1 MGQNRNSP
9 SRQEKETE
17 GSYEQDVNPA
27 QERLKKENAWC
38 RIKRYSQGRAFRLG
52 KGEESLAKN
61 NENATKTI
69 SMVMAITLLGK
80 VLGLYR
86 DHLMAVHYGT
96 TGMEAKAFY
105 IASRIPRVFF
115 DVVFASAIAA
125 CFIPVF
131 SEYLTKKGKKEAFRF
146 GSNFLSVMALL
157 TAVLTVLGMVFA
169 QPLVTLFA
177 DGYDAET
184 AALAASL
191 TRTMFPT
198 VLFTGVAF
206 SFVGI
211 LQSMDRFNI
220 PALISTV
227 SNLVIIGYFFFLDD
241 RFGVYGLA
249 GAYLIGWLLQA
260 LIQVPSLRQLDFHYH
275 PDFSFRSEGMRK
287 AFSLMGPVMVSTWVQ
302 PINLTIN
309 TKFGSHLYDG
319 AGVSAMEYSTNLY
332 LVVAGVFILSIT
344 NVIFPKVSRLT
355 AQHQE
360 DAFRDTIRQ
369 TVHSSLFFVL
379 PMAAGMM
386 TLARPMV
393 SFLYGGGAFDEF
405 SVNITS
411 QALVWVSLG
420 MVGYG
425 LQNILSRAY
434 FAQQNGRTPL
444 IAGGISIL
452 ANVVGCML
460 LTEPLGVAGLA
471 ISSAISSTIYA
482 LLLIIPLQRQGGG
495 MLNGNFVRDG
505 AKMLVSTVGMAAVV
519 LVVRFGLENLLPQ
532 GKFGELVLLGLC
544 ALLGVAVYF
553 LLTTLTGL
561 DEAKMVWDMVKRVRK
576 RG

>member
-1 MGQNRNSP
+1 
-9 SRQEKETE
+9 
-17 GSYEQDVNPA
+17 
-27 QERLKKENAWC
+27 
-38 RIKRYSQGRAFRLG
+38 
-52 KGEESLAKN
+52 
-61 NENATKTI
+61 
-69 SMVMAITLLGK
+69 MVMAITLLGK

-146 GSNFLSVMALL
+146 GGNFLSVMALL
-157 TAVLTVLGMVFA
+157 TAALTVLGMVFA

-177 DGYDAET
+177 DGYDAQT

-249 GAYLIGWLLQA
+249 GAYLVGWLLQA

-275 PDFSFRSEGMRK
+275 PNFSFRTEGMRK

-344 NVIFPKVSRLT
+344 NVIFPKLSRLT

-452 ANVVGCML
+452 ANIVGCML
-460 LTEPLGVAGLA
+460 LTEPLGVTGLA
-471 ISSAISSTIYA
+471 ISSAISSTLYA
-482 LLLIIPLQRQGGG
+482 LLLIIPLQRQGQGVLDGG
-495 MLNGNFVRDG
+495 FARDG

-519 LVVRFGLENLLPQ
+519 LAVRFGLEGLLPQ
-532 GKFGELVLLGLC
+532 GKIGELVLLGLC

-553 LLTTLTGL
+553 LLTTLTSL

>member
-1 MGQNRNSP
+1 
-9 SRQEKETE
+9 
-17 GSYEQDVNPA
+17 
-27 QERLKKENAWC
+27 
-38 RIKRYSQGRAFRLG
+38 
-52 KGEESLAKN
+52 
-61 NENATKTI
+61 
-69 SMVMAITLLGK
+69 MVMAITLLGK

-146 GSNFLSVMALL
+146 GGNFLSVMALL
-157 TAVLTVLGMVFA
+157 TAALTVLGMVFA

-177 DGYDAET
+177 DGYDAQT

-249 GAYLIGWLLQA
+249 GAYLVGWLLQA

-275 PDFSFRSEGMRK
+275 PNFSFRTEGMRK

-344 NVIFPKVSRLT
+344 NVIFPKLSRLT

-452 ANVVGCML
+452 ANIVGCML
-460 LTEPLGVAGLA
+460 LTEPLGVTGLA
-471 ISSAISSTIYA
+471 ISSAISSTLYA
-482 LLLIIPLQRQGGG
+482 LLLIIPLQRQGQGVLDGG
-495 MLNGNFVRDG
+495 FARDG

-519 LVVRFGLENLLPQ
+519 LAVRFGLEGLLPQ
-532 GKFGELVLLGLC
+532 GKIGELVLLGLC

>member
-1 MGQNRNSP
+1 M
-9 SRQEKETE
+9 
-17 GSYEQDVNPA
+17 
-27 QERLKKENAWC
+27 
-38 RIKRYSQGRAFRLG
+38 
-52 KGEESLAKN
+52 AKN

-146 GSNFLSVMALL
+146 GGNFLSVMALL

-191 TRTMFPT
+191 TRFMFPT

-227 SNLVIIGYFFFLDD
+227 SNLVIIVYFFFLDD

-249 GAYLIGWLLQA
+249 AAYLVGWLLQA
-260 LIQVPSLRQLDFHYH
+260 VIQVPTLRRLDFHYH

-344 NVIFPKVSRLT
+344 NVIFPKLSRLT
-355 AQHQE
+355 AEHQE
-360 DAFRDTIRQ
+360 DQFRDTIRQ
-369 TVHSSLFFVL
+369 TVHSSLFFVM

-452 ANVVGCML
+452 ANIVGCML

-471 ISSAISSTIYA
+471 ISSTISSTLYA
-482 LLLIIPLQRQGGG
+482 LLLLIPLQKQGGG
-495 MLNGNFVRDG
+495 VLNAGFGKD
-505 AKMLVSTVGMAAVV
+505 AMKMLLSTVGMAAVV
-519 LVVRFGLENLLPQ
+519 LVVRYGLENLLPQ
-532 GKFGELVLLGLC
+532 GKLGELVLLGIC
-544 ALLGVAVYF
+544 ALIGVAVYF
-553 LLTTLTGL
+553 LLATLTGL
-561 DEAKMVWDMVKRVRK
+561 DEAKMVRDMAKRVWK

>member
-1 MGQNRNSP
+1 
-9 SRQEKETE
+9 
-17 GSYEQDVNPA
+17 
-27 QERLKKENAWC
+27 
-38 RIKRYSQGRAFRLG
+38 
-52 KGEESLAKN
+52 
-61 NENATKTI
+61 
-69 SMVMAITLLGK
+69 MVMVITLLGK

-131 SEYLTKKGKKEAFRF
+131 SEYLTRKGKKEAFRF
-146 GSNFLSVMALL
+146 GGNFLSVMALL

-191 TRTMFPT
+191 TRAMFPT

-249 GAYLIGWLLQA
+249 AAYLVGWLLQA
-260 LIQVPSLRQLDFHYH
+260 LIQVPTLRRLDFHYH

-287 AFSLMGPVMVSTWVQ
+287 AFSLMGPVMISTWVQ

-344 NVIFPKVSRLT
+344 NVIFPKLSRLT
-355 AQHQE
+355 AEHQE

-369 TVHSSLFFVL
+369 TVHSSLFFVM

-411 QALVWVSLG
+411 QALVWVALG

-444 IAGGISIL
+444 VAGGISIL
-452 ANVVGCML
+452 ANIVGCML

-471 ISSAISSTIYA
+471 ISSSISSTLYAA
-482 LLLIIPLQRQGGG
+482 LLLIPLQKQGGG
-495 MLNGNFVRDG
+495 VFHAGFGKDAG
-505 AKMLVSTVGMAAVV
+505 KMLVSTVGMAAVV
-519 LVVRFGLENLLPQ
+519 LAARYGLENLLPQ
-532 GKFGELVLLGLC
+532 GKLGELALLGIC
-544 ALLGVAVYF
+544 ALAGVAVYF
-553 LLTTLTGL
+553 LLATLTGL
-561 DEAKMVWDMVKRVRK
+561 DEASMVRDMVKRVRK

>member
-1 MGQNRNSP
+1 M
-9 SRQEKETE
+9 
-17 GSYEQDVNPA
+17 
-27 QERLKKENAWC
+27 
-38 RIKRYSQGRAFRLG
+38 
-52 KGEESLAKN
+52 AKN

-146 GSNFLSVMALL
+146 GGNFLSVMALL

-191 TRTMFPT
+191 TRAMFPT

-249 GAYLIGWLLQA
+249 AAYLVGWLLQA
-260 LIQVPSLRQLDFHYH
+260 LIQVPTLRRLDFHYH

-287 AFSLMGPVMVSTWVQ
+287 AFSLMGPVMISTWVQ

-344 NVIFPKVSRLT
+344 NVIFPKLSRLT
-355 AQHQE
+355 AEHQE

-369 TVHSSLFFVL
+369 TVHSSLFFVM

-471 ISSAISSTIYA
+471 ISS
-482 LLLIIPLQRQGGG
+482 
-495 MLNGNFVRDG
+495 
-505 AKMLVSTVGMAAVV
+505 
-519 LVVRFGLENLLPQ
+519 
-532 GKFGELVLLGLC
+532 
-544 ALLGVAVYF
+544 
-553 LLTTLTGL
+553 
-561 DEAKMVWDMVKRVRK
+561 
-576 RG
+576 

>member
-1 MGQNRNSP
+1 
-9 SRQEKETE
+9 
-17 GSYEQDVNPA
+17 
-27 QERLKKENAWC
+27 
-38 RIKRYSQGRAFRLG
+38 
-52 KGEESLAKN
+52 
-61 NENATKTI
+61 
-69 SMVMAITLLGK
+69 MVMAITLLGK

-146 GSNFLSVMALL
+146 GGNFLSVMALL

-191 TRTMFPT
+191 TRAMFPT

-249 GAYLIGWLLQA
+249 AAYLVGWLLQA
-260 LIQVPSLRQLDFHYH
+260 LIQVPTLRRLDFHYH

-287 AFSLMGPVMVSTWVQ
+287 AFSLMGPVMISTWVQ

-344 NVIFPKVSRLT
+344 NVIFPKLSRLT
-355 AQHQE
+355 AEHQE

-369 TVHSSLFFVL
+369 TVHSSLFFVM

-471 ISSAISSTIYA
+471 ISSSISSTLYA
-482 LLLIIPLQRQGGG
+482 LLLLIPLQKQGGG
-495 MLNGNFVRDG
+495 VFNAGFGRDAG
-505 AKMLVSTVGMAAVV
+505 KMLVSTVGMAAVV
-519 LVVRFGLENLLPQ
+519 PAVRYGLENLLP
-532 GKFGELVLLGLC
+532 V
-544 ALLGVAVYF
+544 
-553 LLTTLTGL
+553 
-561 DEAKMVWDMVKRVRK
+561 
-576 RG
+576 

>member
-1 MGQNRNSP
+1 M
-9 SRQEKETE
+9 
-17 GSYEQDVNPA
+17 
-27 QERLKKENAWC
+27 
-38 RIKRYSQGRAFRLG
+38 
-52 KGEESLAKN
+52 AKN

-146 GSNFLSVMALL
+146 GGNFLSVMALL

-177 DGYDAET
+177 DGYDAQT
-184 AALAASL
+184 SALAASL

-211 LQSMDRFNI
+211 LQSMDRFNV

-249 GAYLIGWLLQA
+249 GAYLVGWLLQA

-275 PDFSFRSEGMRK
+275 PNFSFRSEGMRK

-344 NVIFPKVSRLT
+344 NVIFPKLSRLT

-369 TVHSSLFFVL
+369 TVHGSLFFVL

-452 ANVVGCML
+452 ANIVGCML

-471 ISSAISSTIYA
+471 ISSAISSTLYA

-495 MLNGNFVRDG
+495 VLDGSFARDG

-519 LVVRFGLENLLPQ
+519 LAVRFGLEGLLPQ
-532 GKFGELVLLGLC
+532 GKIGELVLLGVC

-553 LLTTLTGL
+553 LLTKLTGL

>member
-1 MGQNRNSP
+1 M
-9 SRQEKETE
+9 
-17 GSYEQDVNPA
+17 
-27 QERLKKENAWC
+27 
-38 RIKRYSQGRAFRLG
+38 
-52 KGEESLAKN
+52 AKN

-69 SMVMAITLLGK
+69 SVVMAITLLGK

-146 GSNFLSVMALL
+146 GGNFLSVMALL

-211 LQSMDRFNI
+211 LQSMDRFNV

-249 GAYLIGWLLQA
+249 GAYLVGWLLQA

-275 PDFSFRSEGMRK
+275 PNFSFRTEGMRK

-344 NVIFPKVSRLT
+344 NVIFPKLSRLT

-360 DAFRDTIRQ
+360 DEFRDTIRQ

-405 SVNITS
+405 SVDITS
-411 QALVWVSLG
+411 QALVWVSMG

-452 ANVVGCML
+452 ANIVGCML

-471 ISSAISSTIYA
+471 ISSAISSTLYA
-482 LLLIIPLQRQGGG
+482 LLLIIPLQRQGQGVLDG
-495 MLNGNFVRDG
+495 SFARDG

-519 LVVRFGLENLLPQ
+519 LAARFGLEGLLPQ
-532 GKFGELVLLGLC
+532 GKIGELVLLGLC

-561 DEAKMVWDMVKRVRK
+561 DEAKMVWGMVKRVRK

>member
-1 MGQNRNSP
+1 M
-9 SRQEKETE
+9 
-17 GSYEQDVNPA
+17 
-27 QERLKKENAWC
+27 
-38 RIKRYSQGRAFRLG
+38 
-52 KGEESLAKN
+52 AKH

-69 SMVMAITLLGK
+69 SIVMAITLLGK

-86 DHLMAVHYGT
+86 DRLMAVHYGT
-96 TGMEAKAFY
+96 TDMQAKAFY

-131 SEYLTKKGKKEAFRF
+131 SEYLTQKGKKEAFRF
-146 GSNFLSVMALL
+146 GGNFLSVMALL
-157 TAVLTVLGMVFA
+157 TALLTVLGMVFA

-177 DGYDAET
+177 DGYDPET

-191 TRTMFPT
+191 TRVMFPT

-211 LQSMDRFNI
+211 LQSMDCFNI

-249 GAYLIGWLLQA
+249 GAYLLGWFLQA
-260 LIQVPSLRQLDFHYH
+260 LVQVPSLRRLDFHYR

-287 AFSLMGPVMVSTWVQ
+287 AFSLMGPVMISTWVQ

-344 NVIFPKVSRLT
+344 NVIFPKLSRLT
-355 AQHQE
+355 AEHQE
-360 DAFRDTIRQ
+360 EQFRDTIRQ
-369 TVHSSLFFVL
+369 TLHGSLFFVL

-452 ANVVGCML
+452 ANIAGCML
-460 LTEPLGVAGLA
+460 LTDSLGVTGLA
-471 ISSAISSTIYA
+471 ISSAISSTLYA
-482 LLLIIPLQRQGGG
+482 LLLLVPLQRAGGG
-495 MLNGNFVRDG
+495 VLDGGFGRDSV
-505 AKMLVSTVGMAAVV
+505 KMLVSTVGMAAVV
-519 LVVRFGLENLLPQ
+519 LAVRYGLEGLLPQ
-532 GKFGELVLLGLC
+532 GKLGELVLLGVC
-544 ALLGVAVYF
+544 ALLGAGVYF
-553 LLTTLTGL
+553 LLTALTGL
-561 DEAKMVWDMVKRVRK
+561 SEARLVWDLVRRVRK

>member
-1 MGQNRNSP
+1 
-9 SRQEKETE
+9 
-17 GSYEQDVNPA
+17 
-27 QERLKKENAWC
+27 
-38 RIKRYSQGRAFRLG
+38 
-52 KGEESLAKN
+52 
-61 NENATKTI
+61 
-69 SMVMAITLLGK
+69 MVMAITLLGK

-146 GSNFLSVMALL
+146 GGNFLSVMALL

-191 TRTMFPT
+191 TRFMFPT

-249 GAYLIGWLLQA
+249 AAYLVGWLLQA
-260 LIQVPSLRQLDFHYH
+260 VIQVPTLRQLDFHYH

-344 NVIFPKVSRLT
+344 NVIFPKLSRLT
-355 AQHQE
+355 AEHQE
-360 DAFRDTIRQ
+360 DQFRDTIRQ
-369 TVHSSLFFVL
+369 TVHSSLFFVM

-386 TLARPMV
+386 ALARPMV

-452 ANVVGCML
+452 ANIVGCML

-471 ISSAISSTIYA
+471 ISSTISSTLYA
-482 LLLIIPLQRQGGG
+482 LLLLIPLQKQGGG
-495 MLNGNFVRDG
+495 VLNAGFGKD
-505 AKMLVSTVGMAAVV
+505 AMKMLLSTVGMAAVV
-519 LVVRFGLENLLPQ
+519 LVVRYGLENLLPQ
-532 GKFGELVLLGLC
+532 GKLGELVLLGIC
-544 ALLGVAVYF
+544 ALIGVAVYF
-553 LLTTLTGL
+553 LLATLTGL
-561 DEAKMVWDMVKRVRK
+561 DEAKMVRDMAKRVWK

>member
-1 MGQNRNSP
+1 M
-9 SRQEKETE
+9 
-17 GSYEQDVNPA
+17 
-27 QERLKKENAWC
+27 
-38 RIKRYSQGRAFRLG
+38 
-52 KGEESLAKN
+52 AKN

-146 GSNFLSVMALL
+146 GGNFLSVMALL

-177 DGYDAET
+177 DGYDAQT

-198 VLFTGVAF
+198 VFFTGVAF

-249 GAYLIGWLLQA
+249 GAYLVGWLLQA
-260 LIQVPSLRQLDFHYH
+260 LIQVPSLRQLNFHYH
-275 PDFSFRSEGMRK
+275 PNFSFRSEGMRK

-344 NVIFPKVSRLT
+344 NVIFPKLSRLT

-452 ANVVGCML
+452 ANIVGCML

-471 ISSAISSTIYA
+471 ISSAISSTLYA

-495 MLNGNFVRDG
+495 VLDGRLGRDG

-519 LVVRFGLENLLPQ
+519 LAARFGLESLLPQ

-561 DEAKMVWDMVKRVRK
+561 DEANMVWDMVKRVRK

>member
-1 MGQNRNSP
+1 M
-9 SRQEKETE
+9 
-17 GSYEQDVNPA
+17 
-27 QERLKKENAWC
+27 
-38 RIKRYSQGRAFRLG
+38 
-52 KGEESLAKN
+52 AKN
-61 NENATKTI
+61 NENATKAI

-146 GSNFLSVMALL
+146 GGNFLSVMALL

-191 TRTMFPT
+191 TRFMFPT

-227 SNLVIIGYFFFLDD
+227 SNLVIIVYFFFLDD

-249 GAYLIGWLLQA
+249 VAYLVGWLLQA
-260 LIQVPSLRQLDFHYH
+260 VIQVPSLRRLDFHYH

-344 NVIFPKVSRLT
+344 NVIFPKLSRLT
-355 AQHQE
+355 AEHQE
-360 DAFRDTIRQ
+360 AEFRDTIRQ
-369 TVHSSLFFVL
+369 TVHSSLFFVM

-452 ANVVGCML
+452 ANIVGCML

-471 ISSAISSTIYA
+471 ISSTISSTLYA
-482 LLLIIPLQRQGGG
+482 LLLLIPLQKQGGG
-495 MLNGNFVRDG
+495 VLNAGFGKDAV
-505 AKMLVSTVGMAAVV
+505 KMLLSAVGMAAVV
-519 LVVRFGLENLLPQ
+519 LAVRYGLEHLLPQ
-532 GKFGELVLLGLC
+532 GKLGELVLLGIC
-544 ALLGVAVYF
+544 ALIGVAVYF
-553 LLTTLTGL
+553 LLATLTGL
-561 DEAKMVWDMVKRVRK
+561 DEAKMVRDMAKRVWK

>member
-1 MGQNRNSP
+1 M
-9 SRQEKETE
+9 
-17 GSYEQDVNPA
+17 
-27 QERLKKENAWC
+27 
-38 RIKRYSQGRAFRLG
+38 
-52 KGEESLAKN
+52 AKN

-146 GSNFLSVMALL
+146 GGNFLSVMALL

-191 TRTMFPT
+191 TRAMFPT

-249 GAYLIGWLLQA
+249 AAYLVGWLLQA
-260 LIQVPSLRQLDFHYH
+260 LIQVPTLRRLDFHYH

-287 AFSLMGPVMVSTWVQ
+287 AFSLMGPVMISTWVQ

-344 NVIFPKVSRLT
+344 NVIFPKLSRLT
-355 AQHQE
+355 AEHQE

-369 TVHSSLFFVL
+369 TVHSSLFFVM

-471 ISSAISSTIYA
+471 ISSSISSTLYA
-482 LLLIIPLQRQGGG
+482 LLLLIPLQKQGGG
-495 MLNGNFVRDG
+495 VFNAGFGKDAG
-505 AKMLVSTVGMAAVV
+505 KMLVSTVGMAAVV
-519 LVVRFGLENLLPQ
+519 LAVRYGLENLLLQ
-532 GKFGELVLLGLC
+532 GKVGELVLLGIC
-544 ALLGVAVYF
+544 ALIGVAVYF
-553 LLTTLTGL
+553 LLATLTGL
-561 DEAKMVWDMVKRVRK
+561 DEANMVRDMVKRVRK

>member
-1 MGQNRNSP
+1 
-9 SRQEKETE
+9 
-17 GSYEQDVNPA
+17 
-27 QERLKKENAWC
+27 
-38 RIKRYSQGRAFRLG
+38 
-52 KGEESLAKN
+52 
-61 NENATKTI
+61 
-69 SMVMAITLLGK
+69 MVMAITLLGK

-146 GSNFLSVMALL
+146 GGNFLSVMALL

-191 TRTMFPT
+191 TRFMFPT

-249 GAYLIGWLLQA
+249 AAYLVGWLLQA
-260 LIQVPSLRQLDFHYH
+260 VIQVPTLRQLDFHYH

-332 LVVAGVFILSIT
+332 LVVVGVFILSIT
-344 NVIFPKVSRLT
+344 NVIFPKLSRLT
-355 AQHQE
+355 AEHQE
-360 DAFRDTIRQ
+360 DQFRDTIRQ
-369 TVHSSLFFVL
+369 TVHSSLFFVM

-386 TLARPMV
+386 ALARPMV

-452 ANVVGCML
+452 ANIVGCML

-471 ISSAISSTIYA
+471 ISSTISSTLYA
-482 LLLIIPLQRQGGG
+482 LLLLIPLQKQGGG
-495 MLNGNFVRDG
+495 VLNAGFGKD
-505 AKMLVSTVGMAAVV
+505 AMKMLLSTVGMAAVV
-519 LVVRFGLENLLPQ
+519 LVVRYGLENLLPQ
-532 GKFGELVLLGLC
+532 GKLGELVLLGIC
-544 ALLGVAVYF
+544 ALIGVAVYF
-553 LLTTLTGL
+553 LLATLTGL
-561 DEAKMVWDMVKRVRK
+561 DEAKMVRDMAKRVWK

>member
-1 MGQNRNSP
+1 M
-9 SRQEKETE
+9 
-17 GSYEQDVNPA
+17 
-27 QERLKKENAWC
+27 
-38 RIKRYSQGRAFRLG
+38 
-52 KGEESLAKN
+52 AKN

-146 GSNFLSVMALL
+146 GGNFLSVMALL

-191 TRTMFPT
+191 TRAMFPT

-249 GAYLIGWLLQA
+249 AAYLVGWLLQA
-260 LIQVPSLRQLDFHYH
+260 LIQVPTLRRLDFHYH

-287 AFSLMGPVMVSTWVQ
+287 AFSLMGPVMISTWVQ

-344 NVIFPKVSRLT
+344 NVIFPKLSRLT
-355 AQHQE
+355 AEHQE

-369 TVHSSLFFVL
+369 TVHSSLFFVM

-434 FAQQNGRTPL
+434 FAQDRKSTRLN
-444 IAGGISIL
+444 
-452 ANVVGCML
+452 
-460 LTEPLGVAGLA
+460 
-471 ISSAISSTIYA
+471 SSH
-482 LLLIIPLQRQGGG
+482 
-495 MLNGNFVRDG
+495 
-505 AKMLVSTVGMAAVV
+505 
-519 LVVRFGLENLLPQ
+519 
-532 GKFGELVLLGLC
+532 
-544 ALLGVAVYF
+544 
-553 LLTTLTGL
+553 
-561 DEAKMVWDMVKRVRK
+561 
-576 RG
+576 

>member
-1 MGQNRNSP
+1 M
-9 SRQEKETE
+9 
-17 GSYEQDVNPA
+17 
-27 QERLKKENAWC
+27 
-38 RIKRYSQGRAFRLG
+38 
-52 KGEESLAKN
+52 AKN

-146 GSNFLSVMALL
+146 GGNFLSVMALL

-191 TRTMFPT
+191 TRAMFPT

-249 GAYLIGWLLQA
+249 AAYLVGWLLQA
-260 LIQVPSLRQLDFHYH
+260 LIQVPTLRRLDFHYH

-287 AFSLMGPVMVSTWVQ
+287 AFSLMGPVMISTWVQ

-344 NVIFPKVSRLT
+344 NVIFPKLSRLT
-355 AQHQE
+355 AEHQE

-369 TVHSSLFFVL
+369 TVHSSLFFVM

-471 ISSAISSTIYA
+471 ISSSISSTLYA
-482 LLLIIPLQRQGGG
+482 LLLLIPLQKQGGG
-495 MLNGNFVRDG
+495 VFNAGFGRDAG
-505 AKMLVSTVGMAAVV
+505 KMLCPRWAWLRWCLRCGTAW
-519 LVVRFGLENLLPQ
+519 RTCCPRE
-532 GKFGELVLLGLC
+532 
-544 ALLGVAVYF
+544 
-553 LLTTLTGL
+553 
-561 DEAKMVWDMVKRVRK
+561 R
-576 RG
+576 

>member
-1 MGQNRNSP
+1 
-9 SRQEKETE
+9 
-17 GSYEQDVNPA
+17 
-27 QERLKKENAWC
+27 
-38 RIKRYSQGRAFRLG
+38 
-52 KGEESLAKN
+52 
-61 NENATKTI
+61 
-69 SMVMAITLLGK
+69 MVMAITLLGK

-146 GSNFLSVMALL
+146 GGNFLSVMALL

-191 TRTMFPT
+191 TRAMFPT

-249 GAYLIGWLLQA
+249 AAYLVGWLLQA
-260 LIQVPSLRQLDFHYH
+260 LIQVPTLRRLDFHYH

-287 AFSLMGPVMVSTWVQ
+287 AFSLMGPVMISTWVQ

-344 NVIFPKVSRLT
+344 NVIFPKLSRLT
-355 AQHQE
+355 AEHQE

-369 TVHSSLFFVL
+369 TVHSSLFFVM

-471 ISSAISSTIYA
+471 ISSSISSTLYA
-482 LLLIIPLQRQGGG
+482 LLLLIPLQKQGGG
-495 MLNGNFVRDG
+495 VFNAGFGRDAG
-505 AKMLVSTVGMAAVV
+505 KMLVSTVGMAAVV
-519 LVVRFGLENLLPQ
+519 PA
-532 GKFGELVLLGLC
+532 VLSLIHI
-544 ALLGVAVYF
+544 
-553 LLTTLTGL
+553 
-561 DEAKMVWDMVKRVRK
+561 
-576 RG
+576 

>member
-1 MGQNRNSP
+1 M
-9 SRQEKETE
+9 
-17 GSYEQDVNPA
+17 
-27 QERLKKENAWC
+27 
-38 RIKRYSQGRAFRLG
+38 
-52 KGEESLAKN
+52 AKN

-146 GSNFLSVMALL
+146 GGNFLSVMALL

-191 TRTMFPT
+191 TRAMFPT

-249 GAYLIGWLLQA
+249 AAYLVGWLLQA
-260 LIQVPSLRQLDFHYH
+260 LIQVPTLRRLDFHYH

-287 AFSLMGPVMVSTWVQ
+287 AFSLMGPVMISTWVQ

-344 NVIFPKVSRLT
+344 NVIFPKLSRLT
-355 AQHQE
+355 AEHQE

-369 TVHSSLFFVL
+369 TVHSSLFFVM

-471 ISSAISSTIYA
+471 ISSSISSTLYA
-482 LLLIIPLQRQGGG
+482 LLLLIPLQKQGGG
-495 MLNGNFVRDG
+495 VFNAGFGRDAG
-505 AKMLVSTVGMAAVV
+505 KMLVSTVGMAAVV
-519 LVVRFGLENLLPQ
+519 PAVWYGLENLLPQ
-532 GKFGELVLLGLC
+532 GKVGELVLLGIC
-544 ALLGVAVYF
+544 ALVGVAVYF
-553 LLTTLTGL
+553 LLATLTGL
-561 DEAKMVWDMVKRVRK
+561 DEANMVRDMVKRVRK

>member
-1 MGQNRNSP
+1 
-9 SRQEKETE
+9 
-17 GSYEQDVNPA
+17 
-27 QERLKKENAWC
+27 
-38 RIKRYSQGRAFRLG
+38 
-52 KGEESLAKN
+52 
-61 NENATKTI
+61 
-69 SMVMAITLLGK
+69 MVMAITLLGK

-146 GSNFLSVMALL
+146 GGNFLSVMALL

-191 TRTMFPT
+191 TRFMFPT

-227 SNLVIIGYFFFLDD
+227 SNLVIIVYFFFLDD

-249 GAYLIGWLLQA
+249 AAYLVGWLLQA
-260 LIQVPSLRQLDFHYH
+260 VIQVPSLRRLDFHYH

-344 NVIFPKVSRLT
+344 NVIFPKLSRLT
-355 AQHQE
+355 AEHQE
-360 DAFRDTIRQ
+360 DQFRDTIRQ
-369 TVHSSLFFVL
+369 TVHSSLFFVM

-452 ANVVGCML
+452 ANIVGCML

-471 ISSAISSTIYA
+471 ISSTISSTLYA
-482 LLLIIPLQRQGGG
+482 LLLLIPLQKQGGG
-495 MLNGNFVRDG
+495 VLNAGFGKD
-505 AKMLVSTVGMAAVV
+505 AMKMLLSTVGMAAVV
-519 LVVRFGLENLLPQ
+519 LVVRYGLENLLPQ
-532 GKFGELVLLGLC
+532 GKLGELVLLGIC
-544 ALLGVAVYF
+544 ALIGVAVYF
-553 LLTTLTGL
+553 LLATLTGL
-561 DEAKMVWDMVKRVRK
+561 DEAKMVRDMAKRVWK

>member
-1 MGQNRNSP
+1 M
-9 SRQEKETE
+9 
-17 GSYEQDVNPA
+17 
-27 QERLKKENAWC
+27 
-38 RIKRYSQGRAFRLG
+38 
-52 KGEESLAKN
+52 AKN

-146 GSNFLSVMALL
+146 GGNFLSVMALL

-191 TRTMFPT
+191 TRAMFPT

-249 GAYLIGWLLQA
+249 AAYLVGWLLQA
-260 LIQVPSLRQLDFHYH
+260 VIQVPTLRRLDFHYH

-344 NVIFPKVSRLT
+344 NVIFPKLSRLT
-355 AQHQE
+355 AEHQE
-360 DAFRDTIRQ
+360 AEFRDTIRQ
-369 TVHSSLFFVL
+369 TVHSSLFFVM

-386 TLARPMV
+386 TLAWPMV

-405 SVNITS
+405 SVDITS

-452 ANVVGCML
+452 ANIVGCML

-471 ISSAISSTIYA
+471 ISSTISSTLYA
-482 LLLIIPLQRQGGG
+482 LLLLIPLQKQGGG
-495 MLNGNFVRDG
+495 VLNAGFGKDTM
-505 AKMLVSTVGMAAVV
+505 KMLLSTVGMAAVV
-519 LVVRFGLENLLPQ
+519 LAVRYGLENLLPQ
-532 GKFGELVLLGLC
+532 GKLGELVLLGIC
-544 ALLGVAVYF
+544 ALIGVAVYF
-553 LLTTLTGL
+553 LLATLTGL
-561 DEAKMVWDMVKRVRK
+561 DEAKMVRDMAKRVWK